1 MKGQQG
7 FRYRLAAF
15 TLRHRLFSAAI
26 IFGITAFF
34 AVGLTNVELRTI
46 FSDLFPKNHPFVKTY
61 KDHPNFGNP
70 LTITM
75 MVKVKDGTIYNP
87 ETLAKVWRMTRD
99 IDLAPSVDHD
109 QILSITTEK
118 ARYAEATPFGIDMK
132 PLMEDKE
139 PETEEE
145 IAKFRAAVD
154 KAPNV
159 RIFLIS
165 PDETATIITATF
177 IEFSLD
183 YGETFKYVQN
193 MVANETDDKHDIFV
207 AGQPML
213 TGWVYKYEVDML
225 RIFAITASAL
235 LLSLVIYMR
244 NIPGV
249 VTPLAVSI
257 VAAIWGFGFVGWL
270 GDPIEPLIMVV
281 PLLLVARSFSHCVQF
296 IERFYEIYY
305 QIGDR
310 RKAAELALGVM
321 MAPGVLGI
329 ITDAAGLFLIALAPI
344 PVMERFALFCG
355 FWAAILVPAN
365 LFLTPILLSY
375 FPAPK
380 NVAVLIG
387 KSEQKTWHSRIIA
400 MLNGIST
407 VSHGARAPITTAIV
421 LILAVIGGYLM
432 TQVKVGNPVEGSNL
446 LKLNSDYNTAVRA
459 LNSHFPGIMTL
470 EIVFEGKSRGPEDRE
485 RILRQAEP
493 VATMV
498 QLQRFLEAQDPPP
511 EATLSFGDYLPE
523 ANRLFSGGNPK
534 WAPMDYNDEKVNA
547 AVNALMIGT
556 SPKAYSHVTNFSMEN
571 ATVSLWYKDNKQDT
585 VDVALEQTRAGLEII
600 GLDAETFRV
609 RLGTGA
615 IALQQSV
622 NDTVATYQWYI
633 LLALNLVILTTCTF
647 AYRSL
652 AAGIILLIPVNFS
665 NMLLITVMVMMG
677 IGLDVNTLPIASIGI
692 GVGIDYGIYLLSRIC
707 EEFRDREHHGEAI
720 QAAVTTTGK
729 AIFFTASIV
738 LIGILPWYFMS
749 ELKFLAEMGLLLVMI
764 MLINMVIAL
773 VVLPL
778 LVYLFKPGFIEREHL
793 VISEN
798 VELSELTQVHRTEAS

>member
-7 FRYRLAAF
+7 FRYRLAMY
-15 TLRHRLFSAAI
+15 TMRHRGLAAAL

-34 AVGLTNVELRTI
+34 AVGVANVELKTI
-46 FSDLFPKNHPFVKTY
+46 FSDLFPKTHPFVQTY

-75 MVKVKDGTIYNP
+75 MVKVKDGTIYNA

-99 IDLAPSVDHD
+99 IDLAPAVDHD
-109 QILSITTEK
+109 QIISITTEK
-118 ARYAEATPFGIDMK
+118 ARFAEATPYGIDMK

-139 PETEEE
+139 PETKEE
-145 IAKFRAAVD
+145 IDKFRAAVD

-159 RIFLIS
+159 RTFLIS

-177 IEFSLD
+177 IEFTLD
-183 YGETFKYVQN
+183 YGDTFKYVQN
-193 MVANETDDKHDIFV
+193 MVEAETDENHHIFV

-213 TGWVYKYEVDML
+213 TGWVYKYELDML
-225 RIFAITASAL
+225 KIFAITASAL
-235 LLSLVIYMR
+235 LLSLLIYMR
-244 NIPGV
+244 NVPGV
-249 VTPLAVSI
+249 VTPIAVSV

-329 ITDAAGLFLIALAPI
+329 VTDAAGLFLIALAPI
-344 PVMERFALFCG
+344 PVMERFAVFCG

-380 NVAVLIG
+380 NVATLIG
-387 KSEQKTWHSRIIA
+387 KGDKETWHSRIIG
-400 MLNGIST
+400 LLRKIST
-407 VSHGARAPITTAIV
+407 LSHGVTARKTTTVVVV
-421 LILAVIGGYLM
+421 LALIGGYLM

-446 LKLNSDYNTAVRA
+446 LKLGSDYNTAVRA
-459 LNSHFPGIMTL
+459 INSHFPGIMTL
-470 EIVFEGKSRGPEDRE
+470 EIVFEGKSGGPEDRE

-493 VATMV
+493 IATMF
-498 QLQRFLEAQDPPP
+498 QLQRFLESQDPPP

-534 WAPMDYNDEKVNA
+534 WGPMDFTDDKVNA

-571 ATVSLWYKDNKQDT
+571 GTVSLWYKDNKQET
-585 VDVALEQTRAGLEII
+585 VDVALAQTRAGLDII
-600 GLDAETFRV
+600 GLDKDTFRV

-622 NDTVATYQWYI
+622 NDTVDLYQWYI
-633 LLALNLVILTTCTF
+633 LAALNLVILLTCSF
-647 AYRSL
+647 AYKSIV
-652 AAGIILLIPVNFS
+652 AGIILLIPVNFS
-665 NMLLITVMVMMG
+665 NVLLVTVMVMMG

-707 EEFRDREHHGEAI
+707 EEFRDREEIGEAI
-720 QAAVTTTGK
+720 EAAVTTTGK

-738 LIGILPWYFMS
+738 LIGILPWYFLS

-773 VVLPL
+773 IVLPL
-778 LVYLFKPGFIEREHL
+778 LVYLFRPKFVEREHL
-793 VISEN
+793 IISEN
-798 VELSELTQVHRTEAS
+798 VELSELTQVHRGEAS